1 MTAEKSGLV
10 ISKVKLAVAG
20 VVVVGLVIGSGL
32 IGHFAFPYEPSNDSD
47 TPLTSGNPEV
57 TTPVPPE
64 EVTDFR
70 LPTSLTPTHY
80 KVELRPFVNGNF
92 SILGRVV
99 VDIEV
104 KVDTSNITIHMADMI
119 TFNDTI
125 KVTHNG
131 NQVAITEHTYDPIRE
146 FYVGHLEEK
155 ITGGE
160 NITLEMSFQAYLND
174 QMRGFYRSSYVNSTG
189 SKVYLAGTQ
198 FQATDA
204 RRAFPCFDEP
214 ALKAKFTVSLA
225 RENTMTTLS
234 NMPLNRSEEIDDTW
248 VWDHYE
254 TSVPMSTYLVA
265 FLVSNF
271 EYQAAPGDDT
281 FKVWTRPEALPQAD
295 YSLEVG
301 PKVLSSFEKYFDVQ
315 YTLPKLD
322 MVAITDFEA
331 GAMENWGLIL
341 YRETAMLY
349 DKTLSSAYNKQRVGL
364 VITHELAHQWFGNLV
379 SPAWWEDLW
388 LNEGFAT
395 YMEFVGLEDA
405 EPTWNMGEQF
415 LIDSLHEALTI
426 DSLESSH
433 AIRFPVGHPDTIYE
447 IFDAITYSKGASLVR
462 MMEHFLTNRIYKQG
476 LIKYIK
482 DFQFKAASQDDLWQY
497 LDEAAQ
503 GTLPASVK
511 DIMDTWTL
519 QMGFPVLTV
528 TRSGTAFTV
537 SQSRFLLFESGLS
550 QDEHN
555 YSWWIPISYTSLQN
569 PDVTQTGPK
578 QWLAANETEI
588 VITVDGLLAGDGIL
602 INVQATG
609 YYRVNYDESSWA
621 GIITNLKGTAGIP
634 TKIPATNRA
643 QLIDD
648 AMALAH
654 AGKLKYE
661 TALDLTKY
669 LYEFNAEDQYVPWS
683 IARSN
688 FAFLEM
694 IMRRSDEYEL
704 LQTYIRKLIE
714 KLYESV
720 GFESKPDDT
729 HLVHLKRSMVV
740 AWACEHAVADCESK
754 AVAKFSAWIKD
765 STSYIDPNIKTTV
778 LVHWDS

>member
-10 ISKVKLAVAG
+10 ISKVTLAVAG
-20 VVVVGLVIGSGL
+20 VVAVGLIIGSGL
-32 IGHFAFPYEPSNDSD
+32 IGHFAFPYEPSNGSD
-47 TPLTSGNPEV
+47 TPLTSADPEV
-57 TTPVPPE
+57 TTPIPPE

-80 KVELRPFVNGNF
+80 KVELKPFVNGNF

-104 KVDTSNITIHMADMI
+104 KIDTSNITIHMADII

-131 NQVAITEHTYDPIRE
+131 NQVAITEHTYDPTRE
-146 FYVGHLEEK
+146 FYVGHLEKK
-155 ITGGE
+155 ISAGE
-160 NITLEMSFQAYLND
+160 SITLEMSFQAYLND
-174 QMRGFYRSSYVNSTG
+174 QMRGFYRSSYLNANGST
-189 SKVYLAGTQ
+189 VYLAGTQ

-225 RENTMTTLS
+225 RETTMTTLS

-271 EYQAAPGDDT
+271 EYEAAPGDDT
-281 FKVWTRPEALPQAD
+281 FKVWTRPEALEQAA

-301 PKVLSSFEKYFDVQ
+301 PKVLRSFETYFDIP

-349 DKTLSSAYNKQRVGL
+349 DTTLSSASNKQRVGL

-388 LNEGFAT
+388 LNEGFAS
-395 YMEFVGLEDA
+395 YMEFVGLEVA

-415 LIDSLHEALTI
+415 LILALHEALSI

-433 AIRFPVGHPDTIYE
+433 AIRFPVGHPDTILE
-447 IFDAITYSKGASLVR
+447 IFDGITYSKGASLVW
-462 MMEHFLTNRIYKQG
+462 MMEHFLTNEIYKQG
-476 LIKYIK
+476 LIKYMNA
-482 DFQFKAASQDDLWQY
+482 FEFKAASQDDLWQY
-497 LDEAAQ
+497 LDDASTQ
-503 GTLPASVK
+503 GTQGILPESVK

-519 QMGFPVLTV
+519 QMGYPVLTV
-528 TRSGTAFTV
+528 TRSGTSFTI
-537 SQSRFLLFESGLS
+537 SQSRFLLVEPGVS
-550 QDEHN
+550 QDERN
-555 YSWWIPISYTSLQN
+555 YSWWIPVSYTYLNN
-569 PDVTQTGPK
+569 PDATQTGPK
-578 QWLAANETEI
+578 HWLLSVKI
-588 VITVDGLLAGDGIL
+588 KPIL
-602 INVQATG
+602 TATISTDDFNNVQATG
-609 YYRVNYDESSWA
+609 YYRVNYDEASWA
-621 GIITNLKGTAGIP
+621 GIISNLKGIAGTP
-634 TKIPATNRA
+634 SKIPVINRA
-643 QLIDD
+643 QLVDD
-648 AMALAH
+648 AMALAL

-661 TALDLTKY
+661 TALDVTKY
-669 LYEFNAEDQYVPWS
+669 LYEINNEDQYVPWS
-683 IARSN
+683 TAKSN
-688 FAFLEM
+688 FAYLETM
-694 IMRRSDEYEL
+694 MRRSDAYGL
-704 LQTYIRKLIE
+704 LQTYLRKLMAN
-714 KLYESV
+714 LYTAV
-720 GFESKPDDT
+720 GFGAGATKNIICSISSDRWLWSGLASMQFQTVKLMQLLNLARGLRIQQVPSTQISKRP
-729 HLVHLKRSMVV
+729 S
-740 AWACEHAVADCESK
+740 C
-754 AVAKFSAWIKD
+754 
-765 STSYIDPNIKTTV
+765 V
-778 LVHWDS
+778 LG